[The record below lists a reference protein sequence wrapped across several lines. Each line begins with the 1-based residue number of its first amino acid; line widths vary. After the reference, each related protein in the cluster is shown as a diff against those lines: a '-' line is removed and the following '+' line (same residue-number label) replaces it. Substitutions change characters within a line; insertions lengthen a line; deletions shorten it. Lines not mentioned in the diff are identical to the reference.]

1 MGKHSAPKKSSTLK
15 TKWRSPYALAALV
28 PVGLVTAVAG
38 AHAGQQITGEPTKQ
52 VAEGAASAAVRS
64 ASTTESVAPVAT
76 PVVEQVIT
84 KAEPAPAPAPE
95 ALPESVTSGQIP
107 RINYE
112 AYHAAGSKLAR
123 ELPGCGVSWKLIA
136 GIGRVESTHANNA
149 KADPKGVLE
158 SPILG
163 PLLDG
168 TLAGNNVIHD
178 TDGGEL
184 DGNPHY
190 DRAVGPMQ
198 FLPETWNHYA
208 ADGNGDGVADPQNL
222 FDAALTTGRYLCD
235 GNLDLRDPAQV
246 VTAVLRYNNSMD
258 YVSKVRGWAEG
269 Y

>member
-1 MGKHSAPKKSSTLK
+1 MGKHSAPKKTSTLK

-52 VAEGAASAAVRS
+52 VADSAASAAVRS
-64 ASTTESVAPVAT
+64 ASTTEDVAPVAT
-76 PVVEQVIT
+76 PVVEQIT
-84 KAEPAPAPAPE
+84 AEAEPAPEAVPA
-95 ALPESVTSGQIP
+95 SVISGQIP

-112 AYHAAGSKLAR
+112 AYHAAGSKLAK
-123 ELPGCGVSWKLIA
+123 ELPGCGVSWQLIA
-136 GIGRVESTHANNA
+136 GIGRVESTHANNG
-149 KADPKGVLE
+149 KADPSGVLE

-198 FLPETWNHYA
+198 FLPETWHHYA

-235 GNLDLRDPAQV
+235 GGLDLRDPDQV
-246 VTAVLRYNNSMD
+246 VKAVLRYNNSMD